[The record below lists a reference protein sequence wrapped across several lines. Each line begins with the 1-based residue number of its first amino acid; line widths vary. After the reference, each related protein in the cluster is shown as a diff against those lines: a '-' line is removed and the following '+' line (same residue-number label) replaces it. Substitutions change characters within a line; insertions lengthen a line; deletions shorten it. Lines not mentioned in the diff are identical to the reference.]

1 MYNKLNFGEFVD
13 LTCFL
18 ALHMFQDS
26 EMSTLAFEDKLKYF
40 LKDLLMTVDETLVLP
55 PCTV

>member
-1 MYNKLNFGEFVD
+1 MYNKMNFGEFVD

-18 ALHMFQDS
+18 TLLMFQDS
-26 EMSTLAFEDKLKYF
+26 EMNTLAFEDKLKYF
-40 LKDLLMTVDETLVLP
+40 LKDLLKTADETLVLP

>member
-1 MYNKLNFGEFVD
+1 MNFGEFID

-18 ALHMFQDS
+18 ALLMFQDS
-26 EMSTLAFEDKLKYF
+26 EMDTLAFEDKLKYF
-40 LKDLLMTVDETLVLP
+40 LKDLLMTADETLVLP